1 MVFSFFSGSL
11 KKLENIV
18 FNRFCAL
25 FDALIKSLD
34 CVACSHTLSST
45 AIFCTQEKKGR
56 C

>member
-1 MVFSFFSGSL
+1 MFLIDFVHY
-11 KKLENIV
+11 
-18 FNRFCAL
+18 

-45 AIFCTQEKKGR
+45 AIFFIQEKKGR